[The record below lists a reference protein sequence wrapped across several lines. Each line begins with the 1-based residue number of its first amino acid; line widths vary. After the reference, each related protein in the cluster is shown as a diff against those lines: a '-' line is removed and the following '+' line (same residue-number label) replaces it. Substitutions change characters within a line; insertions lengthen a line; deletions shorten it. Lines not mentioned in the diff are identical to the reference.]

1 MLVEE
6 MHIKFDNSE
15 DFAELISY
23 FQISNAS
30 SSLVNFKFISNF
42 DSFIYIISTTSL
54 QKKRKEK
61 KAASKKR

>member
-23 FQISNAS
+23 YQISNAS

-42 DSFIYIISTTSL
+42 DSFIYIISMTSL
-54 QKKRKEK
+54 QKKRKKEK
-61 KAASKKR
+61 GRK

>member
-23 FQISNAS
+23 YQISNAS

-54 QKKRKEK
+54 QKKRKKEK
-61 KAASKKR
+61 ERK